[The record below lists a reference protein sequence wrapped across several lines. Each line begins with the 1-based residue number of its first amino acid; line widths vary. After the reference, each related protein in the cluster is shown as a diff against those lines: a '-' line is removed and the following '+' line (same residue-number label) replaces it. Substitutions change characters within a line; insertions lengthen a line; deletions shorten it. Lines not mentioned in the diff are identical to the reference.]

1 MSTWDVENPCYHISL
16 TSGLAERATPEVNVE
31 TNAVITLN
39 LHTQKRFQALRYGQ
53 PRRYLCTPR
62 DGHEVCTSTSR
73 QAVLQTGD
81 GVDVTV
87 PSAVPPW
94 QCGAIMAARARSHS
108 LSCGTEQL
116 SAPGVRAAGLALARW
131 HRRFYGDWG
140 TALGEGHSHQ
150 RASSSNG

>member
-1 MSTWDVENPCYHISL
+1 MASPED
-16 TSGLAERATPEVNVE
+16 TS
-31 TNAVITLN
+31 
-39 LHTQKRFQALRYGQ
+39 ALRGMGTKSAQ
-53 PRRYLCTPR
+53 APADRLF
-62 DGHEVCTSTSR
+62 SR
-73 QAVLQTGD
+73 QEMGLLAGR
-81 GVDVTV
+81 GVDVTD

-116 SAPGVRAAGLALARW
+116 SAPSVRAAGSALARW

-150 RASSSNG
+150 RASSSDG